1 MRYLVYIKVK
11 NKENKNKIFNYLST
25 NENNVKFEKSVFNI
39 IEDYTFNK
47 IYIDELSSLGNTM
60 YQIIT
65 KILLIIKSKENKTI
79 IFIKENL
86 EVPSFSESLSSTL
99 LKKIAD
105 LEKNNINQRL
115 RKSKKKIVKNKSLK
129 KRKKRKK
136 RKSVFDKHKIKIFKN
151 LENGLSKVKILEN
164 LKAID
169 ANIEDKTIQSLIAF
183 IKKSEKEKIVEEEE
197 KLYKKNK
204 ETKKI
209 SDYSNRQ
216 TAKRDIY
223 GENSVLNSI
232 LESDNL

>member
-99 LKKIAD
+99 LKNIAE

-115 RKSKKKIVKNKSLK
+115 QKSKKKIVKNKSL
-129 KRKKRKK
+129 KKRKK

>member
-115 RKSKKKIVKNKSLK
+115 QKSKKKIVKNKSLK
-129 KRKKRKK
+129 KRKKRK
-136 RKSVFDKHKIKIFKN
+136 SVFDKRKIKIFKN

>member
-99 LKKIAD
+99 LKNIAE

-115 RKSKKKIVKNKSLK
+115 QKSKNKIEKNKSL
-129 KRKKRKK
+129 KKRKK

-223 GENSVLNSI
+223 NQNWTI
-232 LESDNL
+232 LVIRGYKVG

>member
-1 MRYLVYIKVK
+1 M
-11 NKENKNKIFNYLST
+11 
-25 NENNVKFEKSVFNI
+25 
-39 IEDYTFNK
+39 
-47 IYIDELSSLGNTM
+47 
-60 YQIIT
+60 
-65 KILLIIKSKENKTI
+65 
-79 IFIKENL
+79 
-86 EVPSFSESLSSTL
+86 
-99 LKKIAD
+99 
-105 LEKNNINQRL
+105 

>member
-1 MRYLVYIKVK
+1 LRYLVYIKVK